1 MDNIKN
7 KKIIRFPLENKN
19 EITSLKAGEFVYIT
33 GTIYTARDAAHERL
47 IELIENHESPPF
59 DFENNIV
66 YYAGP
71 SPAKEGQIVGSIG
84 PTTSGRMDAYSPQLM
99 DNSLI
104 YMIGKG
110 KRSQDVSNAIKKHEG
125 LYFAAIGGAGAY
137 IAKCVKSISLIAFE
151 DLGTEAIYKVV
162 VHEMPVIVAVDS
174 RGNTAYL

>member
-47 IELIENHESPPF
+47 IELIENNESLPF
-59 DFENNIV
+59 NFQNNIV

>member
-7 KKIIRFPLENKN
+7 KKIIRFPIENKN

-47 IELIENHESPPF
+47 IELIENNESLPF
-59 DFENNIV
+59 NFQNNIV

-84 PTTSGRMDAYSPQLM
+84 PTTSGRMDAYTPQLM

-110 KRSQDVSNAIKKHEG
+110 KRSQDVSNTIKKHEG

-137 IAKCVKSISLIAFE
+137 IAKCVKSISLITFE

-162 VHEMPVIVAVDS
+162 VHEMPVIVAIDS